1 MQCYCAF
8 NSKYLPPTLP
18 IQRSRRKPLTPWQ
31 LVLMYHAILNC
42 IYFDRARVALP
53 HADSAVIWSDRD
65 KVTGIWSDCLVFM
78 TYDILRYRVNQ
89 HYHYDYSNCHAFAYI
104 CTLVWCVLPLQFL
117 EVLVL
122 MTEGSFFSH
131 VFICNQSNAISSS
144 LVEIGIII
152 LDFHHQLY
160 MSVVQFYLII
170 ANSIS
175 ILSLN

>member
-160 MSVVQFYLII
+160 VCSTILFDHRQLYFNII
-170 ANSIS
+170 
-175 ILSLN
+175 